1 MGAHLWIRGMLAFI
15 FRTHN
20 EQQTTIP
27 QKDIL
32 TTLHSQP
39 VFEQCCPH
47 QDLIFIL
54 VYKIS
59 QSGKSFQA
67 QVKQA
72 ALFPH
77 SFEAFLLHSV
87 EYRHRSLS
95 FSLKY
100 FKTASSMISF
110 FYQMEISQ
118 IRAKCT
124 IMSACLGRRDIVLQI
139 VR

>member
-1 MGAHLWIRGMLAFI
+1 MGAHLGIRGMLAFI

-27 QKDIL
+27 PKDIL
-32 TTLHSQP
+32 RTLQP

-67 QVKQA
+67 QVK
-72 ALFPH
+72 
-77 SFEAFLLHSV
+77 
-87 EYRHRSLS
+87 
-95 FSLKY
+95 
-100 FKTASSMISF
+100 
-110 FYQMEISQ
+110 
-118 IRAKCT
+118 
-124 IMSACLGRRDIVLQI
+124 
-139 VR
+139 

>member
-1 MGAHLWIRGMLAFI
+1 MGAHLGIRGMLAFI

-27 QKDIL
+27 RK
-32 TTLHSQP
+32 TS

-67 QVKQA
+67 QVK
-72 ALFPH
+72 
-77 SFEAFLLHSV
+77 
-87 EYRHRSLS
+87 
-95 FSLKY
+95 
-100 FKTASSMISF
+100 
-110 FYQMEISQ
+110 
-118 IRAKCT
+118 
-124 IMSACLGRRDIVLQI
+124 
-139 VR
+139 

>member
-27 QKDIL
+27 PKDIL
-32 TTLHSQP
+32 RTLHSQP

-67 QVKQA
+67 QVK
-72 ALFPH
+72 
-77 SFEAFLLHSV
+77 
-87 EYRHRSLS
+87 
-95 FSLKY
+95 
-100 FKTASSMISF
+100 
-110 FYQMEISQ
+110 
-118 IRAKCT
+118 
-124 IMSACLGRRDIVLQI
+124 
-139 VR
+139 